1 MRMRRVAPWIALLV
15 VVAGALFV
23 ATRDDGGPTT
33 VNDRV
38 RSIASELRCVDC
50 QSQSVATSSTASAR
64 AFRADIRRRVE
75 AGQSDGEIKRA
86 FVDRYGEFILLK
98 PTGSGLGLIVWGLP
112 VLVLVVG
119 AGGLFL
125 ALRRWRREPRL
136 TATAADEQLVAEAR
150 RDP

>member
-1 MRMRRVAPWIALLV
+1 MRVRRALPWIALAV
-15 VVAGALFV
+15 VVIGAMFV
-23 ATRDDGGPTT
+23 ATRDDSGPTT

-50 QSQSVATSSTASAR
+50 QSQSVATSSTTSAR

-86 FVDRYGEFILLK
+86 FVDRYGAFILLK
-98 PTGSGLGLIVWGLP
+98 PTGSGLGWIVWGLP
-112 VLVLVVG
+112 VLVLVLG
-119 AGGLFL
+119 AGGLIL

-136 TATAADEQLVAEAR
+136 TATEADEALVAEAR
-150 RDP
+150 NEP